1 MKRLPWLAIAL
12 IALVPALACASS
24 RDDYARQWPLVLQDA
39 DAGAYR
45 VVLDD
50 AVYRSI
56 HLPSLRDVAVFNGDG
71 QALPAALFGPEQAL
85 AQQPRNLELPWFPLP
100 AGKAAQAQDIA
111 VISQID
117 IDGHVRRVETRVA
130 GAAQAGNAAADSWLI
145 DASTVKEPIIA
156 LQLQWPAGNDALDVA
171 YRVEGSDDLRDW
183 RSLQPRAQL
192 LDLVRD
198 GRRLRQARIP
208 LQGQRA
214 RYLRLLPL
222 QADTVLLL
230 SGVSAE
236 LAPTPLSDWQW
247 LTLQGKQVV
256 EQGRTFYDFS
266 LDGRFP
272 VAQADVATAD
282 NDASQWTLQSRD
294 TADEPW
300 QTRAG
305 QWVTYQVGVAGAGQ
319 HSPPQAL
326 GTTVRD
332 RHWRLSSNAPVNGMP
347 SLCLGYRP
355 EVLVF
360 LAQGKPPYALA
371 AGSGRA
377 QRSDAPLAQLIDS
390 MRAQRGQDWQ
400 PARATLGTVQAL
412 AGDQALVP
420 APPERDWKA
429 WLLWALLIV
438 GALVV
443 AGFAVSLLRGG
454 KPA

>member
-1 MKRLPWLAIAL
+1 MRRLAGLVL
-12 IALVPALACASS
+12 VLVPLLVCASS
-24 RDDYARQWPLVLQDA
+24 RDDYARQWPLIPQDA

-71 QALPAALFGPEQAL
+71 QALPAALFGPQQPL
-85 AQQPRNLELPWFPLP
+85 AQQPRDVELPWFPLP

-111 VISQID
+111 VISQVD
-117 IDGHVRRVETRVA
+117 ADGHVRRVETRVA
-130 GAAQAGNAAADSWLI
+130 GAAQADAAVDSWLI
-145 DASTVKEPIIA
+145 DASAVKEPIIA

-171 YRVEGSDDLRDW
+171 YRVEGSDNLRDW
-183 RSLQPRAQL
+183 YSVQPRAQL
-192 LDLVRD
+192 LDLMRD
-198 GRRLRQARIP
+198 GQRLRQTRIP
-208 LQGQRA
+208 LEGQRA

-222 QADTVLLL
+222 QAGSALPL
-230 SGVSAE
+230 SGVAAE
-236 LAPTPLSDWQW
+236 LAATPLSDWQW
-247 LTLQGKQVV
+247 LTLQGKQVA
-256 EQGRTFYDFS
+256 EQGRTYYDFTV
-266 LDGRFP
+266 DGRFP

-305 QWVTYQVGVAGAGQ
+305 QWVTYQVGAGGAGQ
-319 HSPPQAL
+319 HSPPQTL

-332 RHWRLSSNAPVNGMP
+332 RYWRLSSNAPVNGMP
-347 SLCLGYRP
+347 ELRLGYRP

-360 LAQGKPPYALA
+360 LAQGKPPYTLA
-371 AGSGRA
+371 AGSARA
-377 QRSDAPLAQLIDS
+377 QRSDAPLAQLVDS
-390 MRAQRGQDWQ
+390 IRAQRGQDWQ
-400 PARATLGTVQAL
+400 PARATLGTAQAL

-420 APPERDWKA
+420 APPQRDWKS

-443 AGFAVSLLRGG
+443 AGFAVSLLRGA
-454 KPA
+454 KPT